1 MSAYIPTNVISIT
14 DGQIFLETSLFNS
27 GVRPAINAGI
37 SVSRVGGAAQTKG
50 IKQVAGKLRLDLAQF
65 RELEA
70 FAQFA
75 SDLDAATKK
84 QLLRGQKL
92 TEVLKQPQYK
102 PLSVAQQITIL
113 FAANEGYLDEIDNK
127 KITEFKAGWF
137 EYFEANMPE
146 LSTKLN
152 NGEKLSDEDMSA
164 LKEKLESYTKSL

>member
-1 MSAYIPTNVISIT
+1 M
-14 DGQIFLETSLFNS
+14 
-27 GVRPAINAGI
+27 
-37 SVSRVGGAAQTKG
+37 
-50 IKQVAGKLRLDLAQF
+50 AQF

-102 PLSVAQQITIL
+102 PLTVAQQVTIL
-113 FAANEGYLDEIDNK
+113 FAANEGFLDEIDNK
-127 KITEFKAGWF
+127 KIPEFKSGWF

-146 LSTKLN
+146 LSQRLN
-152 NGEKLSDEDMSA
+152 QGDKLSDEDQQA
-164 LKEKLESYTKSL
+164 LKSSLESYVKTL

>member
-1 MSAYIPTNVISIT
+1 
-14 DGQIFLETSLFNS
+14 
-27 GVRPAINAGI
+27 
-37 SVSRVGGAAQTKG
+37 
-50 IKQVAGKLRLDLAQF
+50 LAQF

-102 PLSVAQQITIL
+102 PLTVAQQVTIL

-127 KITEFKAGWF
+127 KIPEFKAGWF
-137 EYFEANMPE
+137 EHFEAKMPD
-146 LSTKLN
+146 LN
-152 NGEKLSDEDMSA
+152 KALNEGAKLSDEDIKA
-164 LKEKLESYTKSL
+164 LKEQLDSYVKSL